1 MATFVTVPSPL
12 PPNRPSALP
21 PFQSGPLGM
30 VLWIILGTATQT
42 WWHGRPVW
50 AKHQLQAPP
59 ASPSQPRPSPS
70 SPSTRDVRPG
80 FSLSPEQGKN
90 ALLRSPLL
98 APLPS
103 PSSSESMSQ
112 HCIIVITI
120 TSIFFGCILLSW
132 PNLMTIPALLYFHK
146 LALHESGRD
155 TWMGLGGTQQGSL
168 LSILSQVGLDS
179 LGEDLIGL

>member
-1 MATFVTVPSPL
+1 M
-12 PPNRPSALP
+12 
-21 PFQSGPLGM
+21 
-30 VLWIILGTATQT
+30 
-42 WWHGRPVW
+42 W
-50 AKHQLQAPP
+50 AKRQLQAPP

-70 SPSTRDVRPG
+70 SSTRDVRPR

-90 ALLRSPLL
+90 ALLRFPLL

-146 LALHESGRD
+146 LALHESGRN
-155 TWMGLGGTQQGSL
+155 TWMGLGVFGWQPGFTLVYPQSGW
-168 LSILSQVGLDS
+168 IGFIGRGLDWIIS
-179 LGEDLIGL
+179 EIWR